1 MSEASSLVMT
11 AGFAEFPKDTTLH
24 EVYRMIG
31 CVMIVDK
38 ETEIIHDISFTF
50 VMDISNQFL
59 AGLLRGASVQN
70 GLDEVKRRL
79 KGSIQVPGQGAILY
93 AIQQAYDRYCEL
105 K

>member
-1 MSEASSLVMT
+1 VSRCNSLVMT
-11 AGFAEFPKDTTLH
+11 AGFAEFPKDTSLH

-38 ETEIIHDISFTF
+38 ETETIHDISFTF
-50 VMDISNQFL
+50 VMELSNQFL
-59 AGLLRGASVQN
+59 ANLLRGVSLRD
-70 GLDEVKRRL
+70 GLDEVRKRL
-79 KGSIQVPGQGAILY
+79 KESIKVPGVGAIQY